1 VRLRDDMLVID
12 VDPRNFPVGANTF
25 EALMR
30 HANVSASNWPI
41 VNTGGGGWHYYLQK
55 PTDVEVVNSL
65 PDFPGVEFKSVGR
78 QVLAAGS
85 VHPDTRKRYSIEPHP
100 LFEGFQGTMPVPR
113 DLLAMIMRKQ
123 SARSIEAGQPARA
136 RVEAGQHTP
145 EEITQLL
152 NGLDVVRYRGQFESW
167 FRVMAAAHAGS
178 NGAAREEFIAW
189 CIGDPEYANDDEK
202 IGGLWDGLDAERA
215 NGITIRTLYWEL
227 KNAGRQ
233 DLVDQLA
240 KPEDDGGALADWV
253 WVADASAFIRRSDTK
268 KFNKD
273 QFKSMYADLYPEGDI
288 LNAVWKG
295 KTAVER
301 FEGVIY
307 LPQGATVVD
316 QKKYNLWRPSG
327 VEAREGDV
335 SWFEEHLT
343 LMFPEETER
352 NFVLDYLALLVQRP
366 AEKIKFALLIQGA
379 QGTGKSAIGGLM
391 RRIIG
396 DRNVVLPRNDEVTR
410 NFSGWQEGKQLA
422 IIEELMAIGRLEV
435 SNRLKPVITEPFLR
449 IEEKYM
455 TAYTIPNYL
464 NLLCFTNH
472 RDALP
477 IEAGDRRW
485 LVIFSPAKPQAQ
497 EYYDRLFEKIESA
510 VGAAAVKYYLAQ
522 RRVALSPNGRAPETL
537 AKAEMRGYSLNEI
550 ADWLRVRFEDQAAPF
565 DFPLVR
571 LEDILSEVPRDLKLK
586 YKNAQ
591 AIVTKFLHEI
601 GAEQPTRNTKGDG
614 RHHYRLWI
622 TRDVEKWREAGPS
635 PRIDAYEK
643 HQQSR
648 MELALP

>member
-1 VRLRDDMLVID
+1 
-12 VDPRNFPVGANTF
+12 
-25 EALMR
+25 
-30 HANVSASNWPI
+30 
-41 VNTGGGGWHYYLQK
+41 
-55 PTDVEVVNSL
+55 
-65 PDFPGVEFKSVGR
+65 
-78 QVLAAGS
+78 
-85 VHPDTRKRYSIEPHP
+85 
-100 LFEGFQGTMPVPR
+100 
-113 DLLAMIMRKQ
+113 
-123 SARSIEAGQPARA
+123 
-136 RVEAGQHTP
+136 
-145 EEITQLL
+145 
-152 NGLDVVRYRGQFESW
+152 
-167 FRVMAAAHAGS
+167 
-178 NGAAREEFIAW
+178 
-189 CIGDPEYANDDEK
+189 
-202 IGGLWDGLDAERA
+202 
-215 NGITIRTLYWEL
+215 
-227 KNAGRQ
+227 
-233 DLVDQLA
+233 
-240 KPEDDGGALADWV
+240 
-253 WVADASAFIRRSDTK
+253 
-268 KFNKD
+268 
-273 QFKSMYADLYPEGDI
+273 
-288 LNAVWKG
+288 
-295 KTAVER
+295 
-301 FEGVIY
+301 
-307 LPQGATVVD
+307 VVD
-316 QKKYNLWRPSG
+316 QKKYNLWRSSG
-327 VEAREGDV
+327 VEARKGDV
-335 SWFEEHLT
+335 SWFEEHLA
-343 LMFPEETER
+343 LMFPDETER

-379 QGTGKSAIGGLM
+379 QGTGKGAIGTLM

-410 NFSGWQEGKQLA
+410 NFTGWQEGKQLA
-422 IIEELMAIGRLEV
+422 IIDELMTLGRLEV
-435 SNRLKPVITEPFLR
+435 SNRLKTVITEPLLR

-522 RRVALSPNGRAPETL
+522 RQIALSPNGRAPETL
-537 AKAEMRGYSLNEI
+537 AKAEMRGYSLGEI

-571 LEDILSEVPRDLKLK
+571 LEDILSEMPRDLKLK
-586 YKNAQ
+586 HKNAQ
-591 AIVTKFLHEI
+591 AVVTKFLYEI

-648 MELALP
+648 VELALPEQ